1 MTNKA
6 LETFEKKAKSEAE
19 EFLVNLE
26 SEIDNRFQHQE
37 NVLDN
42 MSRFIGKFQDTLKV
56 FGKDV

>member
-26 SEIDNRFQHQE
+26 SEIDNRF
-37 NVLDN
+37 
-42 MSRFIGKFQDTLKV
+42 
-56 FGKDV
+56 